1 MAVTVSNFEL
11 LFKKQAP
18 AAPAD
23 LQNVQTV
30 LQGYF
35 LELTNLADTDYEYR
49 LEFVIA
55 APPPGTTDR
64 QLRSLA
70 GNAVAFVDSAGRDN
84 RTRPFGGDVADTSF
98 TLPTGNVRVPAG
110 GTALVAVLPA
120 AFGSDDPLTP
130 SSDASPAFEVRG
142 YVRISLPAL
151 LETGSGSG
159 SGVGRLPPIQIRA
172 QSDAPVPVL
181 LTPQN
186 RATYIAADGAIANQT
201 QASLPLAGGQ
211 GTVQVPPGAVFPLDL
226 EPGTAQERL
235 ARANELLT
243 ATPEELRPAL
253 LATLLAEARAGG
265 FGSLDALNQR
275 LEDLGVD
282 LSLAA

>member
-11 LFKKQAP
+11 LFKQQAP

-84 RTRPFGGDVADTSF
+84 RRQPFGGDVADTSF

-130 SSDASPAFEVRG
+130 SPNAAPAFEVRG
-142 YVRISLPAL
+142 YVRISLPSL
-151 LETGSGSG
+151 LETGSGSD
-159 SGVGRLPPIQIRA
+159 VGRLPPIRIRA
-172 QSDAPVPVL
+172 QSDEPVPVL

-186 RATYIAADGAIANQT
+186 RATYIAADGTIANQT

-211 GTVQVPPGAVFPLDL
+211 GTVDVPPGSVFPLDL

-235 ARANELLT
+235 TRANEMLT

-265 FGSLDALNQR
+265 FGSLDALNRR

>member
-11 LFKKQAP
+11 LFKQQAP

-84 RTRPFGGDVADTSF
+84 RRQPFGGDVADTSF

-120 AFGSDDPLTP
+120 AFGSDDPLAP
-130 SSDASPAFEVRG
+130 SPNAAPAFEVRG
-142 YVRISLPAL
+142 YVRISLPSL
-151 LETGSGSG
+151 LETGSGSD
-159 SGVGRLPPIQIRA
+159 VGRLPPIRIRA
-172 QSDAPVPVL
+172 QSDEPVPVL

-186 RATYIAADGAIANQT
+186 RATYIAADGTIANQT

-211 GTVQVPPGAVFPLDL
+211 GTVDVPPGSVFPLDL

-235 ARANELLT
+235 TRANEMLT

-265 FGSLDALNQR
+265 FGSLDALNRR

>member
-55 APPPGTTDR
+55 APPPRTTDR

-84 RTRPFGGDVADTSF
+84 RRQPFGGDVADTSF

-130 SSDASPAFEVRG
+130 SPNAAPAFEVRG
-142 YVRISLPAL
+142 YVRISLPSL
-151 LETGSGSG
+151 LETGSG
-159 SGVGRLPPIQIRA
+159 SGVGRLPPIRIRA
-172 QSDAPVPVL
+172 QSDEPVPVL

-186 RATYIAADGAIANQT
+186 RATYIAADGTIANQT

-211 GTVQVPPGAVFPLDL
+211 GTVEVPPGSVFPLDL

-235 ARANELLT
+235 TRANEMLT

-265 FGSLDALNQR
+265 FGSLDALNRR

>member
-11 LFKKQAP
+11 LFKQQAP

-84 RTRPFGGDVADTSF
+84 RRQPFGGDVADTSF

-130 SSDASPAFEVRG
+130 SPNAAPALEVRG
-142 YVRISLPAL
+142 YVRISLPSL
-151 LETGSGSG
+151 LETGSGSD
-159 SGVGRLPPIQIRA
+159 VGRLPPIRIRA
-172 QSDAPVPVL
+172 QSDEPVPVL

-186 RATYIAADGAIANQT
+186 RATYIAADGTIANQT

-211 GTVQVPPGAVFPLDL
+211 GTVDVPPGSVFPLDL

-235 ARANELLT
+235 TRANEMLT

-265 FGSLDALNQR
+265 FGSLDALNRR